1 LEDGFFV
8 FSPFSA
14 WSLTKFRLTLYNKP
28 NKMRSILHWAFSLT
42 LLFCAQAVL
51 GQDII
56 LLKSKEEIKA
66 KVLEINESE
75 MKYKRFENLSGP
87 TYSIR
92 ISKVA
97 MVRYENG
104 FEEVF
109 NETVDDQ
116 LMDDPNKGGTDHLD
130 PLLLKNR
137 LELVAGIGQPLG
149 DFALSS
155 GDDAG
160 FARTGAFA
168 NLTAAFPVRQ
178 RFGVSVVASFYSNG
192 LNGDFQNSFFQ
203 GQVLDNKNSS
213 YNGAYT
219 SLSLMPGVYY
229 QVPINNVS
237 LEFSANAGINMARAP
252 EYYYSYAFENSFFT
266 TRYEFRPE
274 TSFGFSSMLGATA
287 AFPLG
292 KGSLCLNLNTLIRN
306 NTFSYRVKSIIGVEG
321 NTENLEFNESNGVT
335 AIILGLGAG
344 YRIEF

>member
-1 LEDGFFV
+1 MV
-8 FSPFSA
+8 
-14 WSLTKFRLTLYNKP
+14 
-28 NKMRSILHWAFSLT
+28 
-42 LLFCAQAVL
+42 AQDL
-51 GQDII
+51 I

-104 FEEVF
+104 FEEEF
-109 NETVDDQ
+109 NDVVGDQ
-116 LMDDPNKGGTDHLD
+116 RLDEPHDGGADHLD
-130 PLLLKNR
+130 PLYLKNR
-137 LELVAGIGQPLG
+137 IELVVGIGQPLG

-155 GDDAG
+155 GEDAG
-160 FARTGAFA
+160 FARTGIFT
-168 NLTAAFPVRQ
+168 NLTAAFPIRH
-178 RFGVSVVASFYSNG
+178 RFGVSAMASIHSNG

-213 YNGAYT
+213 YNG
-219 SLSLMPGVYY
+219 SHSSVSLMPGLYY
-229 QVPINNVS
+229 QAYINEIH

-252 EYYYSYAFENSFFT
+252 EYYYSYAFQNSFFT

-274 TSFGFSSMLGATA
+274 TSFGFSSILGANA

-292 KGSLCLNLNTLIRN
+292 RGSLCVNLNTLIRS
-306 NTFSYRVKSIIGVEG
+306 NTFSYKVKSIIGVEG
-321 NTENLEFNESNGVT
+321 NTENLEFNESNSIT
-335 AIILGLGAG
+335 AIVLGIGAG